1 MRKVMIAIVLA
12 VVLVAGGLGG
22 FAYAQNNPRQPMTGE
37 KLVGYGFYGEHYIEE
52 IGRTVQL
59 HTMFVFTNPDCV
71 NEITIDGVFILNWD
85 GAVLYE
91 GYLLGFTEPVIIKP
105 HEVNSVELHDY
116 IDPQELLMPVTVEI
130 FWAGS
135 QKSGLPLTGWAQT
148 GHLMFDGE
156 ENLVEGSVDENQMV
170 NMEQKLKPKD

>member
-1 MRKVMIAIVLA
+1 MKKIIAIVL
-12 VVLVAGGLGG
+12 VVVLLVAGGIGG
-22 FAYAQNNPRQPMTGE
+22 FVYANNNSYPMTGQ
-37 KLVGYGFYGEHYIEE
+37 KLFGYGFYGEHYIEE

-148 GHLMFDGE
+148 GHLMFGGE

-170 NMEQKLKPKD
+170 NMEQKLKLKD